1 MALARS
7 SGSTAEEVEAVG
19 AYTAEA
25 LPLAVAGDF
34 EALEAVSREFY
45 GQVWDQ
51 LDEEDRV
58 VAGERET
65 FVQRQL
71 DTVLPI
77 YQSDWFRSLL
87 AYDPADHW
95 RQVDV
100 PVLAV
105 FGGKDVQVVAES
117 NEAAL
122 RELLAE
128 AGNED
133 IETLVIP
140 DATHLF
146 QEADTGAV
154 GEYPELEPEFIGGF
168 VEALVDWLAVR
179 AGVDGP

>member
-7 SGSTAEEVEAVG
+7 SGSPAEEVEAVG
-19 AYTAEA
+19 AYAAEA
-25 LPLAVAGDF
+25 MPLAVAGDF
-34 EALEAVSREFY
+34 EPLEAVSREFY
-45 GQVWDQ
+45 GQAWDQ

-58 VAGERET
+58 IAGERET

-71 DTVLPI
+71 DTILPI

-87 AYDPADHW
+87 AYDPADQW

-100 PVLAV
+100 PVLAI

-133 IETLVIP
+133 VETLVIP
-140 DATHLF
+140 DANHLF
-146 QEADTGAV
+146 QEAVTGAV
-154 GEYPELEPEFIGGF
+154 GEYPELEPELIGGF